1 MKRAPT
7 RTIDQLPLFAD
18 DDDIGEAVLGR
29 GRAGEFKGIAKLL
42 EPQGM
47 PTISP
52 VFGGRYVPG
61 VKMFLDKMQGI
72 ADVMPLKEDGRE
84 GEWSANRNVRKALA

>member
-1 MKRAPT
+1 MTRPA
-7 RTIDQLPLFAD
+7 RTIDQLPLFAN

-29 GRAGEFKGIAKLL
+29 ERAGEFRGIAKVL

-52 VFGGRYVPG
+52 IFGGRYVPG
-61 VKMFLDKMQGI
+61 IKTFLDKMQGI

-84 GEWSANRNVRKALA
+84 GEWQANRNVRKPRA